1 MEYFPYEGAGFL
13 LSFNDFVILGQRI
26 KKAEDLA
33 KDPVTELEYMGG
45 KIDPQDGN
53 DPYKTASAELAEELG
68 ADILEKD
75 WATSKRLNIVH
86 MFQPFSKKWIWCFV
100 LISPPRNL
108 LVCEKHVANL
118 MIGHGTSW
126 FHLKTSP
133 DALHWPENPS
143 KDLYLSVSPTL
154 LDIWSCFVIF
164 LIKTMEIV

>member
-86 MFQPFSKKWIWCFV
+86 MFQPFSKKWIWCFC
-100 LISPPRNL
+100 LDLTPEEFARLREACRQLDDWPRDK
-108 LVCEKHVANL
+108 LV
-118 MIGHGTSW
+118 S
-126 FHLKTSP
+126 F
-133 DALHWPENPS
+133 ENITGRT
-143 KDLYLSVSPTL
+143 TL
-154 LDIWSCFVIF
+154 A
-164 LIKTMEIV
+164 